1 VISQILSVFKA
12 DTSDMKTKIRE
23 LSGEENKLA
32 QEELKHAEQ
41 RNRGMEDWI
50 KGIGK
55 ATAVLGGL
63 GAAGALAFSGIKA
76 AGEEARLEMAAG
88 AVNVDKLD
96 SAFGGLVSRM
106 DLLKF
111 ASQGQRGELGRLKLG
126 HQEMQN
132 VLETVGRATMALTR
146 AGFDQDEVQQKLLQS
161 VVKLKDEGL
170 DDLGLKF
177 QEGSTQSETLSN
189 MMTELNRVIGENS
202 NLVETNADRVQKLS
216 VAWDNAKQS
225 FLSYIGATLDVD
237 ALKEGKGGLFDAANA
252 LTFGYAG
259 TVLEN
264 RKTQEANAS
273 GGARDAAMSDIGSST
288 DENGNYVGPVD
299 PWAAP
304 AGPSITDYGKLKA
317 TVGDAVDTLKKRQ
330 DRAKKLAEA
339 AKKAAEE
346 YAKAAEAMRAERE
359 GRSILRSATYGGVTA
374 TGGTASTS
382 LGSAADSAQYDEY
395 GVEQTLGAQINQIES
410 DRQRMLTEDWQK
422 RLGEQRAEK
431 SSFLESTFGKIDEF
445 NAYHEAFSMLT
456 GGVTTA
462 MDAWI
467 TGSMSAG
474 QAVKKFIADSLKAL
488 ASQMAVEALK
498 HGAYALGS
506 LAFGDYR
513 GAAQHGQAAAAFGVA
528 AVAAGAAAKSMGG
541 SGASGAGASS
551 GGGSAS
557 ASGGTQGNGGDG
569 KDKGGGTH
577 TPIIVYGDSFAD
589 DSPRMRQLR
598 AERLVKQATGSSA
611 VDHS

>member
-1 VISQILSVFKA
+1 VAVISQILTVFKA
-12 DTSDMKTKIRE
+12 DTSDIKSKIKD
-23 LSGEENKLA
+23 LSGEQKKLA
-32 QEELKHAEQ
+32 QEELKQAEQ
-41 RNRGMEDWI
+41 RNKGLEDWV

-55 ATAVLGGL
+55 ATVALGAV
-63 GAAGALAFSGIKA
+63 GAAGALAFKGIKA

-96 SAFGGLVSRM
+96 QSFGGLVSRM

-111 ASQGQRGELGRLKLG
+111 AAQGQRGELGRLKLS
-126 HQEMQN
+126 HDEMQR
-132 VLETVGRATMALTR
+132 VLETVGKATTSLTR
-146 AGFDQDEVQQKLLQS
+146 AGFDQDEVTQKLFGS

-177 QEGSTQSETLSN
+177 EQGATQSETLSN

-202 NLVETNADRVQKLS
+202 GLVETNADRVQKLS

-225 FLSYIGATLDVD
+225 FLSYIGATLDPD
-237 ALKEGKGGLFDAANA
+237 ALREGKGGLFDAANIA
-252 LTFGYAG
+252 TFGYAG

-264 RKTQEANAS
+264 RKTREANAS
-273 GGARDAAMSDIGSST
+273 GAARDAAMSDIGSST

-299 PWAAP
+299 PWSAP
-304 AGPSITDYGKLKA
+304 AGPTITDYGKLQK

-330 DRAKKLAEA
+330 ERAKKLADA
-339 AKKAAEE
+339 AKKASAE

-359 GRSILRSATYGGVTA
+359 GRSILRSATYGGVTG
-374 TGGTASTS
+374 TGKTASTS
-382 LGSAADSAQYDEY
+382 LGSAADSAQYNDY
-395 GVEQTLGAQINQIES
+395 GVEQTLGMQIDQIETN
-410 DRQRMLTEDWQK
+410 RQKMLTDDWQK
-422 RLGEQRAEK
+422 RLGDQQAKK
-431 SSFLESTFGKIDEF
+431 SSFLESTFGTIDEF

-467 TGSMSAG
+467 SGSMSAG
-474 QAVKKFIADSLKAL
+474 QAVKKFIAESLKAL
-488 ASQMAVEALK
+488 ASQMAIEALK
-498 HGAYALGS
+498 HAAYGIGS
-506 LAFGDYR
+506 AAFGDYA
-513 GAAQHGQAAAAFGVA
+513 GAAKHAQAAAAFGVA
-528 AVAAGAAAKSMGG
+528 AIAAASAAKSMGG
-541 SGASGAGASS
+541 GAQATAAPPGGASGGAAQQGQGGSS
-551 GGGSAS
+551 GGPS
-557 ASGGTQGNGGDG
+557 
-569 KDKGGGTH
+569 TH
-577 TPIIVYGDSFAD
+577 TSIIVYGDNYAE